1 MSTGKE
7 LEGTVLSFLDDITDL
22 GGPAVS
28 RQQKVLAT
36 GAQRMLGELREVYSK
51 YERKGTGAYEAQ
63 QLYARLRNLKELI
76 PPKDAK
82 ALTEAFKGD
91 LAKAYDKGSKTAKE
105 MAEILKATPDTLKKT
120 AKPNVPAI
128 NAAGIRLQDFW
139 RKENSNFRD
148 RVTALTQTALAQGQ
162 GYRKLALQIRE
173 LLVLE
178 RDSGRES
185 ARSERLRKRMGVAGR
200 AELIART
207 EIQTAAINGKLNS
220 FREMGY
226 QWARWSATGERSCP
240 FCISRDGLLYM
251 LDDIDGAIPAHP
263 RCRCSVIPADPPD
276 NFKKK
281 RFEDKGL
288 DAAESLDDAY
298 WTRSRAQKIREFQS
312 KNPKIGDGDLRRYA
326 RTPTNSQQFLKPGTP
341 APDWQW
347 APSGQLIPNLERS
360 VLMAQRAAER
370 AKAQDKAAEEQKRLE
385 KEAKA
390 AEAKAAAEAK
400 KQEEADKII
409 KEIQEQAAREK
420 AEQAAEALEAA
431 QKAAAKPKV
440 KERKNEEFSYKR
452 HSNAMGDEPD
462 QNTIWTPKR
471 QKLHDDIINKFLS
484 TGKAVA
490 KPTFVMSGGGP
501 ASGKGFM
508 LKKTGLDKP
517 GKVVIDA
524 DEIKK
529 LLPEY
534 AKAQTK
540 GGAAQQKAA
549 GVVHEESSYLA
560 KRIMAEASKRRFDVV
575 LDGTGDNGIKS
586 LNKKVQKMRDQGYR
600 VEAKYVSADTDLAAQ
615 RNWDRFLKTG
625 RLPPE
630 SMLRNVHAD
639 VSRTL
644 PKAIEDGI
652 FDSVEL
658 FDTNVS
664 GQLRKVVS
672 QKNGGR
678 LKIHDKQLWDDFK
691 RKGEVEQVTPE
702 QGERMIEARALKIK
716 ENAKTS
722 HEKHSNARGVG
733 QEPDANTVWTMERQK
748 LHKEIVDKFLKE
760 GVTSDKPVFTMSG
773 GGPASGK
780 GFMIKKTGLDKSGN
794 VIIDADEIKKLLP
807 EYAAAQK
814 KGGKAQQEAAGFVH
828 EESSYLAK
836 RIMAAASEK
845 RFNVVLDGTG
855 DNGIESLMKK
865 VNKMKDK
872 GYRVEAKYVSADTDL
887 AAQRNWDRFLKT
899 GRLPPES
906 MLRNV
911 HADVSRTLPK
921 AIEDGLFDKVELFD
935 TNKSGELRKVISQK
949 ERGRPVIHDKK
960 LWDDFKRKGEV
971 EQVTP
976 EQGEAMI
983 AKRTAEH
990 KARMEAE
997 AKKSTQKAKA
1007 KTEEPKPSLE
1017 ELDKQI
1023 IEAKAKAKA
1032 AAAEVRKYSSDYR
1045 EAKRS
1050 KEYAEGYIE
1059 RNADKAASDE
1069 VVRASIK
1076 QSKETIKNADAVI
1089 KKYDAAKA
1097 MDLERASMKAADDVL
1112 LATLKRNGNIMMDPD
1127 DVAKLIKK
1135 KADKDRNGEDIIKY
1149 SLPLDDVYKKQNYNA
1164 KPELVKTPQEF
1175 FERNDLLM
1183 YGDGINRPF
1192 FRGVG
1197 ASKTG
1202 DDFLAQFQGKGDNG
1216 GKHFAGEGIFGNGT
1230 YAASSNTSSWR
1241 DIRYAFDEAETYTKG
1256 VGGGGTD
1263 SDMRMSPDRVGMFGV
1278 KKDAKVLK
1286 LSDFQQGDF
1295 THSQFVKSA
1304 QRILK
1309 TKATD
1314 PGELAAA
1321 MGYDVVMTQ
1330 DQAGNYDQEFWI
1342 ILNRG
1347 KVVSVDGSIAK
1358 NIPRDHRNDESGM
1371 PGVEL
1376 TKKMSEQKLGKEI
1389 KTIDTKDRESVVSQ
1403 WREGDYGT
1411 HESSVLANAM
1421 GLAPNAGRSEIM
1433 SWKARNLEKFKNIKD
1448 DMEANYLKAK
1458 ESDASG
1464 MEGEIFEALLTYM
1477 GNV

>member
-7 LEGTVLSFLDDITDL
+7 LEGTVLEFLDGITGL
-22 GGPAVS
+22 GNPAVS

-36 GAQRMLGELREVYSK
+36 GAQRMLAELREVYGK

-162 GYRKLALQIRE
+162 GYRKLSLQIRE

-185 ARSERLRKRMGVAGR
+185 ERSQRLRKRMGVAGR

-240 FCISRDGLLYM
+240 FCISRDGLLYT

-263 RCRCSVIPADPPD
+263 RCRCSIIPADPPD
-276 NFKKK
+276 DFKKK

-385 KEAKA
+385 QEAKA
-390 AEAKAAAEAK
+390 AEAKASAEAK

-420 AEQAAEALEAA
+420 AEQAAEALKAA

-560 KRIMAEASKRRFDVV
+560 KKIMAEASKRRFDVV

-678 LKIHDKQLWDDFK
+678 LTVHDKQLWDDFK

-748 LHKEIVDKFLKE
+748 LHREIVDKFLKE
-760 GVTSDKPVFTMSG
+760 GVMSDKPVFTMSG

-807 EYAAAQK
+807 EYADAQK

-865 VNKMKDK
+865 VNKMKNQ

-971 EQVTP
+971 EQVTK

-1007 KTEEPKPSLE
+1007 KTEKPKPTIE
-1017 ELDKQI
+1017 ELDQQLIKAKSEWNKAVKEANEVNFKINRLKNNIKLEKEI
-1023 IEAKAKAKA
+1023 IE
-1032 AAAEVRKYSSDYR
+1032 KYIGKD
-1045 EAKRS
+1045 
-1050 KEYAEGYIE
+1050 
-1059 RNADKAASDE
+1059 DD
-1069 VVRASIK
+1069 
-1076 QSKETIKNADAVI
+1076 QSKYIVKMRTEQLQNAEKELKAFDTNKINQLNDKKN
-1089 KKYDAAKA
+1089 
-1097 MDLERASMKAADDVL
+1097 SAADEL
-1112 LATLKRNGNIMMDPD
+1112 LNLEMKRNGNTALKPSEVKRLLKTEKVESRDGSL
-1127 DVAKLIKK
+1127 K
-1135 KADKDRNGEDIIKY
+1135 EKY
-1149 SLPLDDVYKKQNYNA
+1149 SLDLNDVYDAQKFNA
-1164 KPELVKTPQEF
+1164 KPELVKTAQELF
-1175 FERNDLLM
+1175 NRNDVLKHQ
-1183 YGDGINRPF
+1183 DGINVTF

-1197 ASKTG
+1197 VAPDG
-1202 DDFLAQFQGKGDNG
+1202 DNFLNQFQGKGTNG
-1216 GKHFAGEGIFGNGT
+1216 GKHFAGSGIYGNGT
-1230 YAASSNTSSWR
+1230 YAVGPQSSSWSNISR
-1241 DIRYAFDEAETYTKG
+1241 AYEEALSYTMG
-1256 VGGGGTD
+1256 AGGGSVDTD
-1263 SDMRMSPDRVGMFGV
+1263 VKMSADRVSMFGI
-1278 KKDAKVLK
+1278 KKNAKILDLTSEKGWNTDA
-1286 LSDFQQGDF
+1286 FRN
-1295 THSQFVKSA
+1295 TA
-1304 QRILK
+1304 QRLLK
-1309 TKATD
+1309 TKVD
-1314 PGELAAA
+1314 DVGELAAA
-1321 MGYDVVMTQ
+1321 LGFEAVKTQSTAGYNDQ
-1330 DQAGNYDQEFWI
+1330 DFWI
-1342 ILNRG
+1342 VLNRAALVTVEG
-1347 KVVSVDGSIAK
+1347 GVGTNAPARYTSG
-1358 NIPRDHRNDESGM
+1358 ESGM
-1371 PGVEL
+1371 PNVKL
-1376 TKKMSEQKLGKEI
+1376 TKKMSEEKLGKPI
-1389 KTIDTKDRESVVSQ
+1389 QKIDPKDPDALVSKWKEADSGEQ
-1403 WREGDYGT
+1403 AD
-1411 HESSVLANAM
+1411 SILANVAE
-1421 GLAPNAGRSEIM
+1421 LAPNAGSTEIR
-1433 SWKARNLEKFKNIKD
+1433 SWKARNLEKFKNIKN
-1448 DMEANYLKAK
+1448 DMEAVYAQQKAK
-1458 ESDASG
+1458 DPYSPET
-1464 MEGEIFEALLTYM
+1464 EIYEAMLEAMTEY
-1477 GNV
+1477 

>member
-7 LEGTVLSFLDDITDL
+7 LEGSVLEFLDGITGL
-22 GGPAVS
+22 GNPAVS
-28 RQQKVLAT
+28 RQQKVLAA
-36 GAQRMLGELREVYSK
+36 GAQRMLAELREVYGK

-162 GYRKLALQIRE
+162 GYRKLSLQIRE

-185 ARSERLRKRMGVAGR
+185 ERSQRLRKRMGVAGR

-240 FCISRDGLLYM
+240 FCISRDGLLYT

-263 RCRCSVIPADPPD
+263 RCRCSIIPADPPD
-276 NFKKK
+276 DFKKK

-370 AKAQDKAAEEQKRLE
+370 AKAQDKAADEQKRLE
-385 KEAKA
+385 QEAKA
-390 AEAKAAAEAK
+390 AEAKASAEAK

-420 AEQAAEALEAA
+420 AEQAAEALKAA

-452 HSNAMGDEPD
+452 HSNATGDEPD

-484 TGKAVA
+484 TGKAIA

-678 LKIHDKQLWDDFK
+678 LTIHDKQLWDDFK
-691 RKGEVEQVTPE
+691 RKGDVEQVTPE

-748 LHKEIVDKFLKE
+748 LHREIVDKFLKE
-760 GVTSDKPVFTMSG
+760 GVMSDKPVFTMSG

-807 EYAAAQK
+807 EYADAQK

-1007 KTEEPKPSLE
+1007 KTEKPKPNLE

-1023 IEAKAKAKA
+1023 IESKAKAKA

-1059 RNADKAASDE
+1059 RNAELAAGNE
-1069 VVRASIK
+1069 VITASIK

-1089 KKYDAAKA
+1089 KKYDSAKA

-1149 SLPLDDVYKKQNYNA
+1149 SLPLDDVYKKQNYNT

-1230 YAASSNTSSWR
+1230 YAASSNTSSWK

-1389 KTIDTKDRESVVSQ
+1389 KTVDTKDRESVVGQ

-1421 GLAPNAGRSEIM
+1421 GLAPNAGRNEIM